1 MEILNRYAITVTAKQ
16 PFIEWANKLT
26 PELPIEINFFSES
39 HTYLTNPDL
48 NNAEEHIKKYYK
60 HIFEEELES
69 IWTDENDWP
78 KEIDFNTFCEW
89 FDFVIS
95 DWVQDLS
102 IKPLFEGFQCKIA
115 PPIKTISTP
124 PPFKKNIS
132 KSSENTILGLNRKTF
147 LIVLGLIVIG
157 FVITITVIQ
166 DFRKDKIEEGNKE
179 TEIYNKQVEVQNE
192 EIAKQKEII
201 AEQER
206 LEQERITKEKQ
217 AKIDKRIEEISNELN
232 VCYLELDKAKKNLV
246 DVKSFKFL
254 RSDKER
260 ENDISLANE
269 EISIWENDIVNLE
282 KEMNQINPNWGKL

>member
-1 MEILNRYAITVTAKQ
+1 M
-16 PFIEWANKLT
+16 
-26 PELPIEINFFSES
+26 
-39 HTYLTNPDL
+39 
-48 NNAEEHIKKYYK
+48 
-60 HIFEEELES
+60 
-69 IWTDENDWP
+69 
-78 KEIDFNTFCEW
+78 
-89 FDFVIS
+89 
-95 DWVQDLS
+95 
-102 IKPLFEGFQCKIA
+102 
-115 PPIKTISTP
+115 
-124 PPFKKNIS
+124 
-132 KSSENTILGLNRKTF
+132 GLNRKTF

-260 ENDISLANE
+260 EKDISLANE

>member
-1 MEILNRYAITVTAKQ
+1 MMEKYYLYINDEQQGPFNIEELKNKKINRNTKVWFEGLEDWK
-16 PFIEWANKLT
+16 
-26 PELPIEINFFSES
+26 
-39 HTYLTNPDL
+39 
-48 NNAEEHIKKYYK
+48 NAEDI
-60 HIFEEELES
+60 EELKAIVAS
-69 IWTDENDWP
+69 IP
-78 KEIDFNTFCEW
+78 
-89 FDFVIS
+89 
-95 DWVQDLS
+95 
-102 IKPLFEGFQCKIA
+102 